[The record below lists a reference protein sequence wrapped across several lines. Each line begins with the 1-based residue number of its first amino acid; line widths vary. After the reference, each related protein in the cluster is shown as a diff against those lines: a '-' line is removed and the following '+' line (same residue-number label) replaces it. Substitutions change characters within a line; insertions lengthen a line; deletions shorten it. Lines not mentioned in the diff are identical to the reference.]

1 MRARSS
7 PYANCKSCRKPI
19 VWLKTRSD
27 KNIPVLRVDR
37 NGEAVKAEEIF
48 DRVVHEAHFAD
59 CKNAAAHRTPR
70 TAAAAPPVQPWPE
83 RALDDEEWRHPSFPG
98 SFSRLRPTQQE
109 AKQLPIWGYTLVQP
123 WAWAITWIREIRE
136 IPAKWAPKAPP
147 PWWIALHA
155 GQVYDEM
162 AAKHLQG
169 RICVPVPPPGELA
182 RDQIVAVCEFQ
193 GARETED
200 GALWRVGTVTP
211 ILPVP
216 APGGEALWPLSR
228 ETLAIVRL
236 ATSEARKR
244 PLCESDVR

>member
-1 MRARSS
+1 MMRARS
-7 PYANCKSCRKPI
+7 PYANCKICRKPI
-19 VWLKTRSD
+19 VWLTTRSG

-37 NGEAVKAEEIF
+37 NEEKVQAHETY
-48 DRVVHEAHFAD
+48 DRVIHVSHFCGTGRAASLGA
-59 CKNAAAHRTPR
+59 NARRPGMSG
-70 TAAAAPPVQPWPE
+70 PPFVD
-83 RALDDEEWRHPSFPG
+83 RILDDEEARHPFFQPK
-98 SFSRLRPTQQE
+98 QE
-109 AKQLPIWGYTLVQP
+109 AKQLPIWGYTLPQP

-136 IPAKWAPKAPP
+136 LPAKWVPKAPP

-155 GQVYDEM
+155 GQVYDEQ
-162 AAKHLQG
+162 AAKHIQG
-169 RICVPVPPPGELA
+169 RICVPVPPPSALA

-200 GALWRVGTVTP
+200 GALWRVGKVTP

-216 APGGEALWPLSR
+216 APGGEALWALSR